1 MGVVE
6 YETKL
11 KSGGPWASGFMAS
24 GQAYCAKAHIVALER
39 VKPANPVGSHALVFQ
54 EGEAIR

>member
-39 VKPANPVGSHALVFQ
+39 VKLANPLSAHTH
-54 EGEAIR
+54 